1 MGSGVPLVPIGVE
14 AWMGEPTNVML
25 KGSRSWVGWGCSVEI
40 GTSDVV
46 GQKGEKADQSRTKDW
61 PGRGEGSCGPSPS
74 QLPFGVATGPAP
86 AEGWGPEG
94 YPRSGSDSTRLPM
107 GLARRF

>member
-40 GTSDVV
+40 GASDVV
-46 GQKGEKADQSRTKDW
+46 GQEGEKEDQSRTKDW
-61 PGRGEGSCGPSPS
+61 PGSGAVVPPPEPVTFRGGDRPCSSRGMGSGRVP
-74 QLPFGVATGPAP
+74 
-86 AEGWGPEG
+86 PE
-94 YPRSGSDSTRLPM
+94 RI
-107 GLARRF
+107 